1 MQLGLADF
9 GSSTY
14 LLSLSVNQCVH
25 WIPLYYLKGDQG
37 VERQSSVFRGKRCN
51 CPIAPR
57 PVLYMTLLQ
66 PLQSLMSTP
75 RFSLRSLLI
84 VPFVLQT
91 LGTVGLVG
99 FLSFRNGQA
108 AVQDMATQ
116 LREESSLRVQ
126 EHLEQYLGHP
136 MAAVQSNAAAAN
148 LGQLDL
154 DYIDSTRAF
163 LWQQTQI
170 FPTLDGVYLAD
181 ESGRFFCICA
191 ASKGDAIEKIV
202 LVEPERQIY
211 SLTPRGER
219 GELLKLEQYDPR
231 QRPWYQKS
239 EGSAKPVWSDI
250 YTFTDG
256 ELGITAAAQFGNG
269 VAGVDLRLAQINE
282 FLKGIEISPHSEIFI
297 TEQSGHLIGSS
308 VELDQTFPASE
319 DAQTERQA
327 AVDSDHLLVQ
337 TTARHLQDAFGELA
351 SIQVSQQSEF
361 RHDGDRH
368 FVQVLPYRNGQGL
381 DWRIV
386 VVVPA
391 ADFMGRI
398 HANTRTTLLLCFL
411 ALMGSTLLG
420 LILSRGLSSSIE
432 RTSQAAVAVAGGN
445 FDRRLSGSYIREV
458 ELLARAFNRMG
469 YRLSQSFAAL
479 EESNET
485 LERRV
490 KERTAELRKEHER
503 AEKLLLNILPQKI
516 AEQLKR
522 DGNPIARSFDQATI
536 LFADIVGFTP
546 LAARYS
552 PKVMVEV
559 LNRLFCE
566 FDNLAERHNL
576 EKIKTIGDSYM
587 VAAGLPEERDD
598 HAVAIADMALD
609 MQRVLDD
616 FSHDFGR
623 PLQLRIGINS
633 GKVVAGVIG
642 KKKFIYDL
650 WGDSVNVA
658 SRMESSGEPG
668 QIQISQA
675 TYLLLQDEGYGI
687 EHRGQIK
694 VKGKG
699 LMTTYWL
706 RRKELAPLVAA

>member
-1 MQLGLADF
+1 
-9 GSSTY
+9 
-14 LLSLSVNQCVH
+14 
-25 WIPLYYLKGDQG
+25 
-37 VERQSSVFRGKRCN
+37 
-51 CPIAPR
+51 
-57 PVLYMTLLQ
+57 MTLLQ
-66 PLQSLMSTP
+66 PLQSLISTP

-170 FPTLDGVYLAD
+170 FPTLDGVYLGD

-202 LVEPERQIY
+202 LAQPERQIY
-211 SLTPRGER
+211 SLTAAGER
-219 GELLKLEQYDPR
+219 GELLKLERYDPR

-239 EGSAKPVWSDI
+239 EGSFQPVWSDI

-256 ELGITAAAQFGNG
+256 ELGITAAARFRDG
-269 VAGVDLRLAQINE
+269 VAGVDLRLAQISE
-282 FLKGIEISPHSEIFI
+282 FLQGIEISPHSEIFI
-297 TEQSGHLIGSS
+297 AEQSGHLIGSS
-308 VELDQTFPASE
+308 VELAQGLAAE

-337 TTARHLQDAFGELA
+337 ATARHLQEAFGELA

-361 RHDGDRH
+361 RHQGDRH

-398 HANTRTTLLLCFL
+398 HANTRTTLLLCLL

-420 LILSRGLSSSIE
+420 LILSRGLSCSIE
-432 RTSQAAVAVAGGN
+432 RTSRAAVAVAGGD
-445 FDRRLSGSYIREV
+445 FEQRLSGSYIREV

-469 YRLSQSFAAL
+469 HRLSQSFAAL
-479 EESNET
+479 EEANGT

-522 DGNPIARSFDQATI
+522 DGNPIARSFDEATI

-546 LAARYS
+546 LASRYS
-552 PKVMVEV
+552 PTVMVEV

-566 FDNLAERHNL
+566 FDTLAERHQL

-609 MQRVLDD
+609 MQQVLDD
-616 FSHDFGR
+616 FSHGFSR

-675 TYLLLQDEGYGI
+675 TYMLLRDEGYGI